1 MTAVDRIG
9 AAKETLTSF
18 VADREWEQ
26 TSKRWGRL
34 RLSEKLLRLRSA
46 RKWTRKVAAQAAGIS
61 ESALRNYEL
70 MKSAPKEEHL
80 EGLGE
85 RLWHTG

>member
-61 ESALRNYEL
+61 ESALRN
-70 MKSAPKEEHL
+70 SSS
-80 EGLGE
+80 
-85 RLWHTG
+85 